1 MKVKNRTLL
10 TRFLIWR
17 ARHISQEQFILIL
30 SVLVGFV
37 TGLVAVFLKSS
48 THFIQ
53 QLVSSGYL
61 TKLYNPYYFVF
72 PIIGILI
79 TVLIKFMMKGKVGEG
94 IPSALYAISRKGG
107 YLSPNKIYASI
118 VTSIFTVGFGGSVGL
133 EGPTISTGSAI
144 GSNLG
149 RMMHINYKSRIL
161 LMGCASAGAMASI
174 FNAPIAAIIFTIE
187 IFSLDLTLKSLI
199 PLLLSSAAGVLTSLL
214 MQGNDYMLQYSH
226 EIPLQLSDIPFYV
239 LLGIGCAYASIYF
252 NKIYLFIERKFE
264 KFDKW
269 FNKVLVGGGILGLL
283 IFILPSLYGEG
294 YDIIN
299 TLLNDDISGITEKSI
314 FKDYLTTEYA
324 ILLLFLAIVLFKAFA
339 SALTL
344 NAGGVGGIF
353 APALF
358 IGSVFGYMF
367 SRFVNSFN
375 VVDISTS
382 NFALVGMAGLMA
394 GILYAPL
401 TAIFMIAEIT
411 GGYELF
417 LPLMIVSAISY
428 TITKHFMPYSI
439 YTHQLANKGDLLTH
453 NKDHAV
459 LTLLDTRKVVED
471 DFKIVH
477 PNMTLRKLIQV
488 VTSSHRNI
496 FPVVDTNKKLVGV
509 LTLDDFRTFMFDE
522 SLYDIVIV
530 AEIMNKPPEFINIE
544 EEMSSVIQKFQ
555 KTGAWNLPV
564 IENGKYIGFISK
576 SKLFSAYRRK
586 LIEFTG

>member
-1 MKVKNRTLL
+1 MQVKNRNFL

-17 ARHISQEQFILIL
+17 VRHISEERFILIL
-30 SVLVGFV
+30 SILVGFV

-53 QLVSSGYL
+53 QLVSEGYL

-79 TVLIKFMMKGKVGEG
+79 TVLIKFLIKGKVGEG

-107 YLSPNKIYASI
+107 YLSTNKIYASI

-149 RMMHINYKSRIL
+149 RLMHINYKSRIL

-199 PLLLSSAAGVLTSLL
+199 PLLLSSAAGALTSHF
-214 MQGNDYMLQYSH
+214 MQGNDYMLQYAH
-226 EIPLQLSDIPFYV
+226 EFPLQLSDIPFYV
-239 LLGIGCAYASIYF
+239 LLGIGCAYVSIYF
-252 NKIYLFIERKFE
+252 NKVYLYVENNFKKING
-264 KFDKW
+264 W
-269 FNKVLVGGGILGLL
+269 FSKVLIGGGILGML
-283 IFILPSLYGEG
+283 IFLLPSLYGEG
-294 YDIIN
+294 YDVIN
-299 TLLNDDISGITEKSI
+299 TLLNNDLSSLTNKSI
-314 FKDYLTTEYA
+314 FKDYLATEYA
-324 ILLLFLAIVLFKAFA
+324 ILLLLVMIVLFKAFA
-339 SALTL
+339 SALTIS
-344 NAGGVGGIF
+344 AGGVGGIF

-367 SRFVNSFN
+367 SRFINSFN
-375 VVDISTS
+375 IVEISTS

-417 LPLMIVSAISY
+417 LPLMVVSAISY

-459 LTLLDTRKVVED
+459 LTLLNTRKVVEN

-477 PNMTLRKLIQV
+477 PDMTLRKLIQV

-496 FPVVDTNKKLVGV
+496 FPVVDTNKELVGV

-522 SLYDIVIV
+522 SLYDIIIV
-530 AEIMNKPPEFINIE
+530 AEIMNNPPATIKIE
-544 EEMSSVIQKFQ
+544 EEMKSVIQKFQ
-555 KTGAWNLPV
+555 NTGAWNLPV
-564 IENGKYIGFISK
+564 IEDGKYIGFISK
-576 SKLFSAYRRK
+576 SKLFSAYRK
-586 LIEFTG
+586 TLIEFTG